1 MDLSQLK
8 FLGYGVLIGLLVAV
22 WVAISGWL
30 KRRNMEAELLRL
42 RSHLH
47 DQMEI
52 TSEGTQKQKQT
63 IEKLR
68 AENENLRVTLKAW
81 QQKPD
86 RRELRMLQVYDQAVQ
101 QLLANAPG
109 FGPHWQNAL
118 READQHVAQIDSGII
133 AFARRLVMPPAP
145 PKLRESLEPRET
157 NPPPNPRKND
167 YDDE

>member
-1 MDLSQLK
+1 MDISQLK
-8 FLGYGVLIGLLVAV
+8 FLGYGLLIGLCVAV

-30 KRRNMEAELLRL
+30 KRRDMEAELQRL

-47 DQMEI
+47 DHMEI
-52 TSEGTQKQKQT
+52 THEGTHKQKQT

-68 AENENLRVTLKAW
+68 VENENLRVTLKAW

-101 QLLANAPG
+101 HLLANAPG
-109 FGPHWQNAL
+109 FAPHWQNAL
-118 READQHVAQIDSGII
+118 RDADQHVAQIDSGLI

-145 PKLRESLEPRET
+145 PKLRDPVDAQDP
-157 NPPPNPRKND
+157 NAAPNPRKNE
-167 YDDE
+167 YEDE